1 MNTLQQFEEPWAS
14 LWGAVIHINIVAT
27 SKGGP
32 TSIEACP
39 GRQMFGCRDDVVGHV
54 GSRLAVVAL
63 LRGAGGGA
71 AMEKELTHT
80 KLK

>member
-1 MNTLQQFEEPWAS
+1 MHTLQQSEEPWAS

-32 TSIEACP
+32 TSIGTCP
-39 GRQMFGCRDDVVGHV
+39 GRQMFGGRDDVVGRV

-71 AMEKELTHT
+71 AMEND
-80 KLK
+80 